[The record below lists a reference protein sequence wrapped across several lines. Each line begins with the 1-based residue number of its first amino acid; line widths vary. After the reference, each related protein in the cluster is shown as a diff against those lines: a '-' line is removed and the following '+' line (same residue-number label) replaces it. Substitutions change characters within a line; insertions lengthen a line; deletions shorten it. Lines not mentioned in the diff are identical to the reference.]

1 MLPHLTAPESGCV
14 QDFNRYYN
22 YGLIPSLN
30 RNVFRHPVQEQLRNS
45 AFIRKTNGRGKV
57 L

>member
-1 MLPHLTAPESGCV
+1 MLPHLTAQESGCV

-22 YGLIPSLN
+22 YGLIPSLD
-30 RNVFRHPVQEQLRNS
+30 RNVFRHPVQEQLCNS